1 VQLRYATE
9 LTSSEYVTRQA
20 WREARLERCP
30 AHPQGGCRFARHGTY
45 ARVSPPGTRI
55 ARCYCPEAQQTF
67 SLLPDCLAAR
77 YSGTLEEF
85 EAAVR
90 DRDGAPSLE
99 AAVADYRLEIGLAG
113 VLRWLRR
120 RRQAVA
126 VTLTLIRG
134 LMPQLCPGRGSTLAE
149 FQHCLGVE
157 WVLRALRAEAAAH
170 LQRLP
175 PPLGFHPP
183 VFRGGEAQKRHQ
195 QRAGPDPPVH
205 NS

>member
-1 VQLRYATE
+1 MQLRYATE

-30 AHPQGGCRFARHGTY
+30 LHPEGGCGFARHGSY
-45 ARVSPPGTRI
+45 PRVHPPGTRI
-55 ARCYCPEAQQTF
+55 ARCYCPKGQQTF

-99 AAVADYRLEIGLAG
+99 AAVADYRLEIGLVG

-126 VTLTLIRG
+126 ITLGLIRG
-134 LMPQLCPGRGSTLAE
+134 LMPLLCPGCKPTLGA
-149 FQHCLGVE
+149 FQRCLGVE
-157 WVLRALRAEAAAH
+157 WVLRSLRAEAGEH

-175 PPLGFHPP
+175 PPLGFRPP
-183 VFRGGEAQKRHQ
+183 WCGGEPKKRHQ
-195 QRAGPDPPVH
+195 QRVGPDPPLAEG
-205 NS
+205 